1 MIFSSFQY
9 LLFLPVA
16 VFLYW
21 RSRGHWRTLVVV
33 LTSYFFY
40 MSWMPVYG
48 LLLFAITLFNW
59 LLGLSLGQA
68 KASQNQI
75 ACKLLLLLGLFANV
89 GALCYYKY
97 ANFALQNLTKLAR
110 TAGGALPQSDYQ
122 AWLTQCNLPFLEII
136 LPLGISFFVF
146 EFVHYLVDVYK
157 GDKAATNFLD
167 FAAFA
172 AFFPSQIAGP
182 IKRYQ
187 DFLVKLADPERLSR
201 PVFYEGISLIM
212 QGLFKKV
219 ALADNIATII
229 AAPYASS
236 VPVSFVDGW
245 LATIGFTIQIY
256 CDFSGYTD
264 MGRGS
269 ALLLGIRL
277 PENFNL
283 PLIAPNLTLFW
294 RRWHISLSSWLRD
307 YIYIPLGGSRGAKW
321 LNYRNLFLTMAIG
334 GLWHGA
340 SWHYVVWGVAH
351 GLGLIAHRL
360 WCALLDKTGINQAIS
375 ASKSITVVTT
385 VVSALITFVF
395 VAVAFSIFRA
405 PDTSHAIVILQ
416 SLINVRNQDF
426 TMLVPLL
433 KSGIVPVSFA
443 YMTFWLLSDYLLKHR
458 TVIDPLIKS
467 DNLVQFKQPVRLA
480 SWIAACILMVA
491 SRPMETVPFLY
502 FQF

>member
-1 MIFSSFQY
+1 
-9 LLFLPVA
+9 
-16 VFLYW
+16 
-21 RSRGHWRTLVVV
+21 
-33 LTSYFFY
+33 
-40 MSWMPVYG
+40 
-48 LLLFAITLFNW
+48 
-59 LLGLSLGQA
+59 
-68 KASQNQI
+68 
-75 ACKLLLLLGLFANV
+75 
-89 GALCYYKY
+89 
-97 ANFALQNLTKLAR
+97 
-110 TAGGALPQSDYQ
+110 
-122 AWLTQCNLPFLEII
+122 
-136 LPLGISFFVF
+136 
-146 EFVHYLVDVYK
+146 
-157 GDKAATNFLD
+157 
-167 FAAFA
+167 
-172 AFFPSQIAGP
+172 
-182 IKRYQ
+182 
-187 DFLVKLADPERLSR
+187 
-201 PVFYEGISLIM
+201 
-212 QGLFKKV
+212 
-219 ALADNIATII
+219 
-229 AAPYASS
+229 
-236 VPVSFVDGW
+236 
-245 LATIGFTIQIY
+245 
-256 CDFSGYTD
+256 
-264 MGRGS
+264 
-269 ALLLGIRL
+269 
-277 PENFNL
+277 
-283 PLIAPNLTLFW
+283 
-294 RRWHISLSSWLRD
+294 
-307 YIYIPLGGSRGAKW
+307 
-321 LNYRNLFLTMAIG
+321 MAIG

-395 VAVAFSIFRA
+395 VAVAFSIFSA